1 MVNHLLAIDDVKE
14 DFQQILNWAI
24 EFKRLWKQGDE
35 VALNF
40 MPLDTMTIGSI
51 YEKPSTRTRVSFE
64 VGIHR
69 LGGNALTLLKNDIQ
83 LGKSETVGDTSQ
95 VLSRFL
101 GGMTY
106 RCFGHDDVTELAKY
120 ATVPVLNALSA
131 KHHPCQAAADLMTV
145 MEHFTDR
152 ENLVVSW
159 VGDGNNVLHDL
170 MLACTML
177 GIDFRYAVPEGYE
190 PAEDVVERSMSYANE
205 HGSELTR
212 TIDPKEAV
220 KDAHVVYTDVF
231 ISMGEEHLEDK
242 MKSFSGYQV
251 NEEMVSGMDDEWRF
265 MHCLPAHR
273 GDEVT
278 DWVMEHLEDKMKS
291 FSGYQV
297 NEEMVSGMDDEW
309 RFMHCLPA
317 HRGDEVTDWVM
328 DHEHS
333 IVFDQAENRMWAQ
346 MSLLCYFIA
355 PEAWDAMG
363 EFMGLV

>member
-1 MVNHLLAIDDVKE
+1 MVEHLLAIDDVKDDLE
-14 DFQQILNWAI
+14 QILKWAI

-35 VALNF
+35 VAQNF

-64 VGIHR
+64 VGIDR

-83 LGKSETVGDTSQ
+83 LGKSETIGDTSQ

-106 RCFGHDDVTELAKY
+106 RCYGHEDVTELAKH
-120 ATVPVLNALSA
+120 ATVPVLNALSY
-131 KHHPCQAAADLMTV
+131 KHHPCQAAADLMTI
-145 MEHFTDR
+145 MEHFKER
-152 ENLVVSW
+152 ENLVVTW

-190 PAEDVVERSMSYANE
+190 PDEDVVERSTEYAAE
-205 HGSELTR
+205 HKSELMR
-212 TIDPKEAV
+212 TVDPKEAT
-220 KDAHVVYTDVF
+220 DGAHVVYTDVF
-231 ISMGEEHLEDK
+231 ISMGEEHMEDK
-242 MKSFSGYQV
+242 MKSFEGYQV
-251 NEEMVSGMDDEWRF
+251 NEEMVSNMDN
-265 MHCLPAHR
+265 
-273 GDEVT
+273 G
-278 DWVMEHLEDKMKS
+278 
-291 FSGYQV
+291 
-297 NEEMVSGMDDEW
+297 W

-328 DHEHS
+328 DHEQS

-346 MSLLCYFIA
+346 MSLLCYFIS
-355 PEAWDAMG
+355 PDAWKAMG